1 MFLDFLAAVGVVI
14 PPAARTMLEVWS
26 GTMIMGGKLIF
37 VFVMSINRNKWVNR
51 TYDVLF
57 V

>member
-26 GTMIMGGKLIF
+26 GTMIIGGKLIF
-37 VFVMSINRNKWVNR
+37 VFVMSINRNKWINR